1 MMNKITT
8 YFCLVSFGIVMGF
21 SEMLTA
27 QTNDDLYIFGF
38 SQTLFNHKI
47 VTSTAYPFPS
57 QDNPTNGV
65 PFELKRDYKSN
76 SFALHQL
83 NLFFRKQISEKSTF
97 FLNLEATGSYST
109 EYESGNFQIPEGWL
123 SYDHSEKLKLKLGLL
138 LPKFNNLNEINNR
151 LPLFPYLI
159 RPLVYEVL
167 FYGVFSSEDY
177 LPERGYLQ
185 LTGELPIAENYIF
198 EYAAYVGNSEAS
210 YSSNNQPGE
219 GSVNEA
225 EVATIY
231 KGENL
236 TTKLSYGTRIGI
248 SNFLE
253 TARLGLSGTY
263 DHDNRNT
270 PSASTLSRFPDFI
283 LPAFGD
289 VPRFRVGTDLFMS
302 FKKISLE
309 GEFIGVFHDH
319 SGIRSTLQYRNVNL
333 NKFFYYGLATYN
345 FSEQVYAFAG
355 HNRFWDSSFEFLLPN
370 SVDKAGIFVNT
381 FGAGWK
387 PFDGIVAKFQVSN
400 YIVGDNPHIESSNYF
415 ITTGV
420 SVIF

>member
-1 MMNKITT
+1 MINKIKT
-8 YFCLVSFGIVMGF
+8 YLSLIFLGIILLQT
-21 SEMLTA
+21 ETLNA
-27 QTNDDLYIFGF
+27 QQNDDLYIFGF

-47 VTSTAYPFPS
+47 VTSTAFPFPS

-65 PFELKRDYKSN
+65 PFEISRDYKSN

-83 NLFFRKQISEKSTF
+83 NLFFRKQISDKSTF

-109 EYESGNFQIPEGWL
+109 ELESGNFQIPEGWL
-123 SYDHSEKLKLKLGLL
+123 SYDHSEKLKLKIGLL

-159 RPLVYEVL
+159 RPVVYEVL

-177 LPERGYLQ
+177 LPERGYFQ
-185 LTGELPIAENYIF
+185 LTGELPIGEKYVF
-198 EYAAYVGNSEAS
+198 DYAAYIGNSESS
-210 YSSNNQPGE
+210 YSSKNQPGA
-219 GSVNEA
+219 GDVDEA

-236 TTKLSYGTRIGI
+236 TTKLSYGTRIGV

-253 TARLGLSGTY
+253 TVRLGVSGTY
-263 DHDNRNT
+263 DHDNRNEPT
-270 PSASTLSRFPDFI
+270 TSSLSRFPDFVI
-283 LPAFGD
+283 PVFGD
-289 VPRFRVGTDLFMS
+289 VPRFRLGADLFVS
-302 FKKISLE
+302 YKNISLE

-319 SGIRSTLQYRNVNL
+319 TDIRNTPQYRNVNL
-333 NKFFYYGLATYN
+333 NKFFYYGLVNYN

-355 HNRFWDSSFEFLLPN
+355 HNHFSDSSYEFLLPN

-381 FGAGWK
+381 FGAGWRAM
-387 PFDGIVAKFQVSN
+387 DGIVVKFQVSN
-400 YIVGDNPHIESSNYF
+400 YIVGDNPHIESTNYF
-415 ITTGV
+415 VTTGV